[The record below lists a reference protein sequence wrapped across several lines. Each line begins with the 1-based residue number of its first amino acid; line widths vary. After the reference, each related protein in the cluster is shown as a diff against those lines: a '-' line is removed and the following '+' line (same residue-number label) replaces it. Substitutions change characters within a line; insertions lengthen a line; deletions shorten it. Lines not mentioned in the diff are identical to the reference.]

1 MVTSRDWIIESALTE
16 LVGANETVAQ
26 NEYGAGTAIPVSIS
40 AAGGIIKSLI
50 LSQVEL
56 DAGAILSV
64 AGVLVFFTA
73 DPICAVGDTALTST
87 AWGRAVGTV
96 TVAAGDWVTDAN
108 GGVAL
113 KSGLDIPFPRLA
125 NLWCVFKLTSATSIN
140 SGATDD
146 EVLSIKVYYE
156 NMRNQ

>member
-1 MVTSRDWIIESALTE
+1 MVTSRDWIIESGLIE
-16 LVGANETVAQ
+16 LVGKDEVVAQ
-26 NEYGAGTAIPVSIS
+26 NQYSAGTAIPVSVS
-40 AAGGIIKSLI
+40 AAGGIIKSI
-50 LSQVEL
+50 VLSQTEL

-73 DPICAVGDTALTST
+73 DPVCAAGDTAVTST
-87 AWGRAVGTV
+87 AWGKSLGTV

-108 GGVAL
+108 GGAAL
-113 KSGLDIPFPRLA
+113 KATLDIPFPRLA

-146 EVLSIKVYYE
+146 EVLSIKIYYE